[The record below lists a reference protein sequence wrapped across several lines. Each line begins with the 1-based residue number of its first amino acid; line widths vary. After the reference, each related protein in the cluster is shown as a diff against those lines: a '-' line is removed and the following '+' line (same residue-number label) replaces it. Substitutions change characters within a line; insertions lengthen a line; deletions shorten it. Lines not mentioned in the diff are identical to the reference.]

1 MVADTAIDTAAKV
14 GGGAMNAGST
24 VLRTVFNAKTAVLIG
39 GLALTGVVAASTGIA
54 VPITEINST
63 ATAAAA
69 DSVSGWSVAGGAA
82 TDTLSHAWNGGAT
95 ILDGAKNVATG
106 ADWSTVGDNL
116 GNAFDALTPEA

>member
-1 MVADTAIDTAAKV
+1 MVADAAMNQAANV
-14 GGGAMNAGST
+14 GGGAVDVGGK
-24 VLRTVFNAKTAVLIG
+24 VLKTIFSAKAAVFVG

-106 ADWSTVGDNL
+106 ADWSAVGDNI